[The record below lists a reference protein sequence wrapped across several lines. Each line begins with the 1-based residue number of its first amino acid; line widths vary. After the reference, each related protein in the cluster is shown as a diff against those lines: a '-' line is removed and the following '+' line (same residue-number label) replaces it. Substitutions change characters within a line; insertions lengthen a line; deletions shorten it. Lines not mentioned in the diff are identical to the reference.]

1 MAKRL
6 LIDHTSAREHVTKE
20 GKKTGILIRT
30 GRMFK
35 TCQKEY
41 LCHGCKERAKYVGR
55 AAQNK
60 V

>member
-1 MAKRL
+1 MAKKL
-6 LIDHTSAREHVTKE
+6 LYDYSTMGTHKTKE
-20 GKKTGILIRT
+20 GRDTGIPIITARQ
-30 GRMFK
+30 FK

-41 LCHGCKERAKYVGR
+41 LCHGCKEMAKYVGR

>member
-1 MAKRL
+1 MSKKL
-6 LIDHTSAREHVTKE
+6 LYDYSTRTMHKGIPMITARQ
-20 GKKTGILIRT
+20 
-30 GRMFK
+30 FK

-41 LCHGCKERAKYVGR
+41 LCHGCKERAKHVGR